1 MLHHYHFQARNYL
14 RSRLLVF
21 SEMKEKENEKKS
33 ILKMFYFD
41 WITLILQK
49 NVIQWSQQF
58 RSCPENAKVISIS
71 KLFCT

>member
-21 SEMKEKENEKKS
+21 SEMKEKENEKKKS

-41 WITLILQK
+41 LITLILQK
-49 NVIQWSQQF
+49 KRDSMV
-58 RSCPENAKVISIS
+58 ATV
-71 KLFCT
+71 